1 MKDRKNII
9 LILACVVI
17 CIVLIIYG
25 VLTAKEDNPMDNY
38 ISSAIVAK
46 DVALLFHSME
56 EINGLDNNRFDE
68 NIKEWY
74 VPYVNMMYEDE
85 YFSKNDVKPTVAGV
99 DEKFTF
105 EGLKALFTNM
115 GIVDKELMAFV
126 NNNKTGAR
134 ITLLQW
140 TQIYECMVQKL
151 DVNNTVKKLETI
163 VVGTPSNDET
173 MQAWTFKTSNG
184 EFKFYGLAVDYY
196 IDKKV
201 TAYVKDG
208 ELLLVA
214 NVISEDVEYNN
225 SWIITVNNGKIKA
238 YIDGVIREFTTTSK
252 TESYSNVVAD
262 ISLKKGKLDN
272 FTIRKDIVSG
282 KVLSSSTDGI
292 EIEGKG
298 FYELDDN
305 IKIYR
310 TFGNLSMLK
319 VSDILVG
326 YDIGQYFVK
335 DGKIAAVV
343 MDRDV
348 NADNIRVILMNTGYT
363 SIYHDEAVLTSS
375 MGLTVETK
383 NNTYDIPAGE
393 SLSVNTSSELLK
405 EGRLRIEAKG
415 IDGKV
420 GITSINRGQGTPQY
434 RGKIEIS
441 IYDGKIIIINELPV
455 EKYLLS
461 VVPSEM
467 PYTYNIEALKAQ
479 AICARS
485 YAYKQII
492 GNGYSR
498 YGAHV
503 DDSTNY
509 QVYNNA
515 SEQEAST
522 QAVEETY
529 GKVIKYND
537 EVITAYFFS
546 TSCGSTTTSEVWGS
560 NVPYTQDRMLTNI
573 ENEINLSKEETFD
586 AFIRVSYDTFDS
598 EYPWYRWNVSLTLE
612 ELTDV
617 INSHLAQVCESSQG
631 NVYVLDDNGNYV
643 NEYVSN
649 IGNVKKIE
657 VDKRGK
663 GGVLDSVVIYGSEK
677 TIKITKEL
685 NIRKVF
691 NVSGYT
697 IKRLNGSDVTEFA
710 LLPSAYV
717 IFDPV
722 ITDNLLS
729 GYNIVGGGYGHG
741 VGLSQNGANYMGK
754 NGSSAED
761 IIKFFYKN
769 VEIEKLY

>member
-9 LILACVVI
+9 LILSCVII
-17 CIVLIIYG
+17 CIVLIVYG
-25 VLTAKEDNPMDNY
+25 VLTTKEDNPMDNY
-38 ISSAIVAK
+38 ISNAIVAK
-46 DVALLFHSME
+46 DVAMLFHSMD
-56 EINGLDNNRFDE
+56 EIKGLSNNSFDE

-85 YFSKNDVKPTVAGV
+85 YFSRSNVKATAAGV
-99 DEKFTF
+99 DEKVTF
-105 EGLKALFTNM
+105 GGLETLFTNM
-115 GIVDKELMAFV
+115 GVVDKELLSFI
-126 NNNKTGAR
+126 NNNKSGSKV
-134 ITLLQW
+134 TLLQW
-140 TQIYECMVQKL
+140 SEIYECMVRKL
-151 DVNNTVKKLETI
+151 DVNNTVTRLETI

-173 MQAWTFKTSNG
+173 MEAWTFKTSNG
-184 EFKFYGLAVDYY
+184 EFKFYGLSVDYY

-208 ELLLVA
+208 ELLLIG
-214 NVISEDVEYNN
+214 NVISENIEYNN
-225 SWIITVNNGKIKA
+225 SWIITMDNGKIKA

-262 ISLKKGKLDN
+262 LSLKKGKLDN
-272 FTIRKDIVSG
+272 FTIRKDVVLG

-292 EIEGKG
+292 EIEDKG
-298 FYELDDN
+298 FYELDEN
-305 IKIYR
+305 IKVYR

-326 YDIGQYFVK
+326 YDIGQYFIK
-335 DGKIAAVV
+335 DGKVVAVV
-343 MDRDV
+343 IDRDV
-348 NADNIRVILMNTGYT
+348 NAENIRVILMNTGYS

-375 MGLTVETK
+375 TGLTLETK

-393 SLSVNTSSELLK
+393 SLSLNTSNEWLK
-405 EGRLRIEAKG
+405 EGRVKIEANG

-420 GITSINRGQGTPQY
+420 CIKSINRGQGSPEY
-434 RGKIEIS
+434 RGTIEVN

-485 YAYKQII
+485 YAYKQIM

-515 SEQEAST
+515 AEQEAST

-529 GKVIKYND
+529 GKVITYNN

-546 TSCGSTTTSEVWGS
+546 TSCGSTTTSQVWG
-560 NVPYTQDRMLTNI
+560 NDVPYTQDKILTST
-573 ENEINLSKEETFD
+573 ENGIDLSKEETFD
-586 AFIRVSYDTFDS
+586 AFIRVSYDTYDS
-598 EYPWYRWNVSLTLE
+598 EYPWYRWNVNLTLE
-612 ELTDV
+612 ELTNV
-617 INSHLAQVCESSQG
+617 INSHLAQVCEISQG
-631 NVYVLDDNGNYV
+631 NVYVLNDNGDYV

-649 IGNVKKIE
+649 VGNVKKIE
-657 VDKRGK
+657 AAERGK
-663 GGVLDSVVIYGSEK
+663 GGVLESVIIYGSDK
-677 TIKITKEL
+677 TVKITKEL
-685 NIRKVF
+685 NIRRVF

-697 IKRLNGSDVTEFA
+697 IKRLNGSDVTEFP
-710 LLPSAYV
+710 LLPSAYI

-729 GYNIVGGGYGHG
+729 GYNIIGGGYGHG
-741 VGLSQNGANYMGK
+741 VGLSQNGANYLGK
-754 NGSSAED
+754 NGSNVEE
-761 IIKFFYKN
+761 IIKFFYKD
-769 VEIEKLY
+769 VEIEKMY